1 MSGPLL
7 GRDPALFVGPL
18 QIVGAW
24 SWISIVSYPLVAGL
38 AFAVVMA
45 LTHQGDRGGRAAR
58 LLLGLVL
65 QWAIVLA
72 LAFTAIGAAGQS
84 LVSAV
89 LGWGAGGVVLVVV
102 LALVLGLYGNF
113 GPAPLSLFFAYHDPR
128 VLWFILLPSQTAG
141 LLRLTAP
148 LWLPLLLRRRR
159 GSGSRS

>member
-7 GRDPALFVGPL
+7 GRDPRLILGPL
-18 QIVGAW
+18 EIVGAW

-45 LTHQGDRGGRAAR
+45 LTHEGDRGGRAAR
-58 LLLGLVL
+58 VLLGLAL

-72 LAFTAIGAAGQS
+72 LTLTAIGAAGQW
-84 LVSAV
+84 LLNTVF
-89 LGWGAGGVVLVVV
+89 GWGAGGVILAAV
-102 LALVLGLYGNF
+102 LALAFGFYGNY

-159 GSGSRS
+159 SSGSRS